1 MGYKNSLAINNFN
14 HFYFFLI
21 LINTD
26 YEIKGLARVIIN
38 TSIK

>member
-1 MGYKNSLAINNFN
+1 MGYKNSLAIINFN

-26 YEIKGLARVIIN
+26 YEVKGLALDIIN
-38 TSIK
+38 ISIK